1 MNEKIAAK
9 LHLGDKILLS
19 DIIAAGT
26 VEIGDWAYAH
36 CSALKWLALPVSV
49 QNIGKEVF
57 IGCPCLKHIFVYDT
71 AEFNPG
77 SLPDDKDAPIY
88 LSARLNALA
97 MTEFD
102 PPLKALICDATDAT
116 LKRWDEEC
124 LKYLSAPDERGFDP
138 FLAGGEE
145 DYGDHDDQLMQHIHA
160 RRLRKAHI
168 IYTRLLA
175 AVTAGFT
182 ISPEVYS
189 RYLDLFRSNPEA
201 VTLLNEIDSHHT
213 QTAEIYAKAGLL
225 TTEALPS
232 ILSSLK
238 PDRIEI
244 RSALIGH
251 ERDSVLNSLAL

>member
-9 LHLGDKILLS
+9 LHLGDKKLLS
-19 DIIAAGT
+19 DIIPAGT

-36 CSALKWLALPVSV
+36 CSALKWLAMPADV
-49 QNIGKEVF
+49 QDIGKEVF

-71 AEFNPG
+71 AGFDAG

-88 LSARLNALA
+88 FSARLNALA

-102 PPLKALICDATDAT
+102 TPLKAMISDAKDAG

-124 LKYLSAPDERGFDP
+124 LKYLATPDERGFDP

-145 DYGDHDDQLMQHIHA
+145 DYKDHDDQLMQHIQA
-160 RRLRKAHI
+160 RRLCKANM
-168 IYTRLLA
+168 IYTRLLTD
-175 AVTAGFT
+175 VIAGFT
-182 ISPEVYS
+182 ISPDVYL
-189 RYLDLFRSNPEA
+189 RYIDLFCSNPA
-201 VTLLNEIDSHHT
+201 SLSLLNEITSHYT
-213 QTAEIYAKAGLL
+213 QSAEIYAKAGLL

-251 ERDSVLNSLAL
+251 VRGSVLNSLML